1 MINSHQALIVFIRRI
16 TYSHIAQPLPRA
28 PKWDHKRGDEKFWF
42 RLKPMARGI
51 GSDEL
56 QFTVVNVHRDE
67 LSVVFLS
74 CLRLVGGDGG
84 DCNLS
89 VFSRPDSSDVSYK

>member
-1 MINSHQALIVFIRRI
+1 
-16 TYSHIAQPLPRA
+16 
-28 PKWDHKRGDEKFWF
+28 
-42 RLKPMARGI
+42 MARGI